1 MGLCESQ
8 EVKDQKEI
16 NRRID
21 KELKKTSSTL
31 KQKLLLLGP
40 GESGKSTTLKQ
51 MQILHASGFSEGK
64 VEEMRVVITYNTI
77 QNMIVLLDNM
87 DTLGINLH
95 DPRLRDQAGYLRK
108 YVNETNDETR
118 KITLEVKTAIKT
130 LWADKGIQKC
140 FEERAKFQFA
150 DSAVHFFEEIDR
162 IAASGYR
169 PTPQDILFCR
179 TATTGVVQVNFVIKS
194 IDFDEL
200 RVYDVGGQRSERRK
214 WIHCFDDVNALIF
227 VVAVSEYDQTLRE
240 DNKTN
245 RLTEALELY
254 DGIIASKFFEKSS
267 IILFLNKKDLFEVK
281 IKKVSLNVC
290 FPNYKGGLNYAD
302 GIKHVRKEFK
312 KLSRDKEDKN
322 GNNKKKQIYFHETCA
337 TDTNQVTVVINS
349 VIDVIIQENLK
360 DTGMI

>member
-51 MQILHASGFSEGK
+51 MQILHASGFSDGK
-64 VEEMRVVITYNTI
+64 VEEMRV
-77 QNMIVLLDNM
+77 
-87 DTLGINLH
+87 
-95 DPRLRDQAGYLRK
+95 DQAGYLRK

-194 IDFDEL
+194 IDFE
-200 RVYDVGGQRSERRK
+200 VYDVGGQRSERRK

-240 DNKTN
+240 DNKT
-245 RLTEALELY
+245 
-254 DGIIASKFFEKSS
+254 
-267 IILFLNKKDLFEVK
+267 
-281 IKKVSLNVC
+281 
-290 FPNYKGGLNYAD
+290 
-302 GIKHVRKEFK
+302 
-312 KLSRDKEDKN
+312 
-322 GNNKKKQIYFHETCA
+322 
-337 TDTNQVTVVINS
+337 VTVVINS

>member
-8 EVKDQKEI
+8 EAKYQKDV
-16 NRRID
+16 NRKID

-51 MQILHASGFSEGK
+51 MQILHASGFTEAK
-64 VEEMRVVITYNTI
+64 IEEMRVVITSNTI
-77 QNMIVLLDNM
+77 QSMIVLLDNM
-87 DTLGINLH
+87 ETLGLSLH
-95 DPRLRDQAGYLRK
+95 DPRLREQAGYLRK
-108 YVNETNDETR
+108 YENETNDDTR

-130 LWADKGIQKC
+130 LWADKGIQRC
-140 FEERAKFQFA
+140 FEQRAKFQFA
-150 DSAVHFFEEIDR
+150 DSVIHFFEDIDR
-162 IAASGYR
+162 ISQPGYR
-169 PTPQDILFCR
+169 PTPQDILYCR
-179 TATTGVVQVNFVIKS
+179 TATTGVVQVNFVIRS
-194 IDFDEL
+194 IDFEFL

-214 WIHCFDDVNALIF
+214 WIHCFDDVHALIF
-227 VVAVSEYDQTLRE
+227 IVAISEYDQSLRE

-254 DGIIASKFFEKSS
+254 DGIITSKFFEKAS
-267 IILFLNKKDLFEVK
+267 IILFLNKKDLFDVK
-281 IKKVSLNVC
+281 IQQVSLKVC
-290 FPNYKGGLNYAD
+290 FPNYKGGLNYQE
-302 GIKHVRKEFK
+302 GVKHIRKEFK
-312 KLSRDKEDKN
+312 KLGRDKEDKH
-322 GNNKKKQIYFHETCA
+322 GNSKKKQIYFHETCA